1 MDLSDVIYLLSDNQ
15 GRYEDIDL
23 GGTQVLRS
31 EDVYEDLGE
40 CEMGPLWGSV
50 ILEEIDTNKGDAVLV
65 TATFQR
71 ATGDTLLVKG
81 LGKRVTHNDK
91 PSFEGRFP
99 VLGGTG
105 KYAGFR
111 GQVTVE
117 NCNPKRWSIT
127 GP

>member
-1 MDLSDVIYLLSDNQ
+1 MDLDDVIYLLSENAD
-15 GRYEDIDL
+15 RYEDIDL
-23 GGTQVLRS
+23 GGTQVLRT
-31 EDVYEDLGE
+31 EDVFVDLGE
-40 CEMGPLWGSV
+40 CQMGDLWGSV
-50 ILEEIDTNKGDAVLV
+50 TVEETDTNKGDGVLV
-65 TATFQR
+65 SATFQKL
-71 ATGDTLLVKG
+71 TGDTLVMKG

-105 KYAGFR
+105 KFAGFR
-111 GQVTVE
+111 GQVQVE